1 MDRPPISVEELYYS
15 ETDFIVHFFDVAH
28 IATVVTASS
37 AQASLWVNQFL
48 YAYQD
53 DNNTTNTDDP
63 TRFLVGLDVEWKSEI
78 GHEDNPVAV
87 LQLCVDQRCL
97 MFQILCCDAI
107 PNALLNFLS
116 DTRFT
121 FTGSKIHEKVQR
133 LISDYNVRVGNI
145 MEIRTLLEERA
156 YLRRAELR
164 LARDILIWKMQNQ
177 WSVQLGNWDEERLSL
192 EQIMYAC
199 LVAFLPFETARRLL
213 G

>member
-15 ETDFIVHFFDVAH
+15 ETDFIVHFFNAAH

-53 DNNTTNTDDP
+53 DNNTTNDP
-63 TRFLVGLDVEWKSEI
+63 TLYLVGLAVEWKSEI
-78 GHEDNPVAV
+78 DHEDNPVAV
-87 LQLCVDQRCL
+87 LQLGVDQRCL
-97 MFQILCCDAI
+97 IFQILRCDAI
-107 PNALLNFLS
+107 PSTIFNFLS

-121 FTGSKIHEKVQR
+121 FTGSKIHENVQR

-164 LARDILIWKMQNQ
+164 LARDILMWKMQNQ
-177 WSVQLGNWDEERLSL
+177 WSVQ
-192 EQIMYAC
+192 
-199 LVAFLPFETARRLL
+199 
-213 G
+213 

>member
-1 MDRPPISVEELYYS
+1 MDRPPISIEELDYS
-15 ETDFIVHFFDVAH
+15 ETDFIVHFFNAAH

-53 DNNTTNTDDP
+53 DNNNTDDP
-63 TRFLVGLDVEWKSEI
+63 TRFLVGLDVEWKSEN

-87 LQLCVDQRCL
+87 LQLCVDQHCL
-97 MFQILCCDAI
+97 IFQILHCDAI
-107 PNALLNFLS
+107 PNALVNFLS

-121 FTGSKIHEKVQR
+121 FTGSKIHGNVQR
-133 LISDYNVRVGNI
+133 LITDYNVRVGNI

-156 YLRRAELR
+156 YLRREELR
-164 LARDILIWKMQNQ
+164 LARDILIWKMQNP

-199 LVAFLPFETARRLL
+199 LLHDPFE
-213 G
+213 